1 MGNGFLDPDDGDKK
15 FWEGG
20 DEQGHA
26 YMRMCVRVSVV
37 CVACGRCVSVC
48 LGFGCMRDRERER
61 ERN

>member
-1 MGNGFLDPDDGDKK
+1 MNGWMGNGFLDPDDGDKK

-37 CVACGRCVSVC
+37 CVACGRCVCVC
-48 LGFGCMRDRERER
+48 VFVHSMWVRER
-61 ERN
+61 

>member
-1 MGNGFLDPDDGDKK
+1 MNGWMGNGFLDPDDGDKK

-37 CVACGRCVSVC
+37 CVACGRCVCVC
-48 LGFGCMRDRERER
+48 VCA
-61 ERN
+61 